1 MLHDASVCRR
11 SVLLLLGGSAALA
24 VGTRLVGAAEPRI
37 EGLIAQS
44 RGKGTISQRI
54 DFISAVL
61 RGIQYQGNTL
71 IGGPNRSEKFVVRD
85 DAFDC
90 VTFCEIVLAAAIAS
104 DRSEFD
110 TVLRNIRYHNGVV
123 AWRERNHYFFEW
135 CQHNVDNRTCR
146 WVGMEGAVDIEKAV
160 DSQPGLGKRRFTMP
174 VIPSAA
180 FLASKDKLERGD
192 IVGFVSR
199 RPNLDYFHTGLI
211 TFDNSG
217 TLLLRHASQSRRR
230 VMDERMDQF
239 VAVNGVR
246 FVTLVRPQEP
256 RGHA

>member
-1 MLHDASVCRR
+1 MLHDESVCRR
-11 SVLLLLGGSAALA
+11 SILLLLGGSAALA
-24 VGTRLVGAAEPRI
+24 VGTSLVGAAEPRI
-37 EGLIAQS
+37 DGLIVQS
-44 RGKGTISQRI
+44 RGKGTIAQRI
-54 DFISAVL
+54 DLISAAL

-71 IGGPNRSEKFVVRD
+71 IGGPNRLEKFVVRD

-110 TVLRNIRYHNGVV
+110 TVLRNIRYRNGVV

-146 WVGMEGAVDIEKAV
+146 WVGMEGAVDIEKTV
-160 DSQPGLGKRRFTMP
+160 DSQPGLGKRRFAMR

-211 TFDNSG
+211 IFDNSG
-217 TLLLRHASQSRRR
+217 KLLLRHASQSSRR
-230 VMDERMDQF
+230 VLDEPMEQF

-246 FVTLVRPQEP
+246 YVTLLRPQEP
-256 RGHA
+256 RDRV